1 MKSGGHIEMRFL
13 SIEKVIPG
21 TKLAK
26 PIYGAHGLVL
36 VRENFELTDGIIC
49 RLKELG
55 YPGVYIEDEISED
68 IVFNDVINDKIR
80 LETAFR
86 LEEMLRNNESLDKI
100 TPFVSEIV
108 ECIIENQDVVINLN
122 KLCGHHEYTF
132 IHSVN
137 VGILSVCIGVK
148 MDYNRKELIE
158 LGTSGILHDI
168 GKKYVSLEILDK
180 EEKLTKEEFDEILKH
195 PENGYAMLSDCY
207 DISSTSKVG
216 VLQHHERFDGS
227 GYPRGL
233 KGKKISTFGRILA
246 VTDTYDAMTSD
257 RKAFEPSE
265 ALEYLLGAGSIRYDY
280 NMVNNFTKCIAV
292 YPVGT
297 CVTLSDGTEGIVM
310 HNYSDCILR
319 PVVRIIQNKQIID
332 LKNDSSYLNV
342 CITGVI

>member
-1 MKSGGHIEMRFL
+1 MRFL
-13 SIEKVIPG
+13 TIDKVIPG

-36 VRENFELTDGIIC
+36 VRENFELTDGIIY

-55 YPGVYIEDEISED
+55 YHGVYIEDEISED
-68 IVFNDVINDKIR
+68 ITFNEVVNDEIR

-86 LEEMLRNNESLDKI
+86 LEEMLKNNESLDKI
-100 TPFVSEIV
+100 KPYISEIV
-108 ECIIENQDVVINLN
+108 ECVIQNQDVVINLN

-137 VGILSVCIGVK
+137 VGILSTCIGVR
-148 MDYNRKELIE
+148 MNYNRKELIE

-168 GKKYVSLEILDK
+168 GKKYVPLDILDK
-180 EEKLTKEEFDEILKH
+180 KGKLTKEEFDEILKH
-195 PENGYAMLSDCY
+195 PEKGYVMLSNCY
-207 DISSTSKVG
+207 DISATAKVG
-216 VLQHHERFDGS
+216 VLQHHERYDGS

-233 KGKKISTFGRILA
+233 KGEEISTFGRILA

-257 RKAFEPSE
+257 RSYRKAFEPSE
-265 ALEYLLGAGSIRYDY
+265 TLEYLLGAGSIRYDY
-280 NMVNNFTKCIAV
+280 NVVDYFTKCIAV

-319 PVVRIIQNKQIID
+319 PVVRNIRNKQIID
-332 LKNDSSYLNV
+332 LKNDSSYLDV
-342 CITGVI
+342 CITGII